1 MGRSLSRRILAC
13 PSMRP
18 DAMMQAKEGPSPVE
32 KRESKIKRGLGAA
45 SGGGC
50 GCAPADTNCEDK

>member
-1 MGRSLSRRILAC
+1 
-13 PSMRP
+13 MRP

-45 SGGGC
+45 SGC

>member
-1 MGRSLSRRILAC
+1 
-13 PSMRP
+13 MRP
-18 DAMMQAKEGPSPVE
+18 DALMQAKEGPSPGA
-32 KRESKIKRGLGAA
+32 KRESKIKCGLGAA